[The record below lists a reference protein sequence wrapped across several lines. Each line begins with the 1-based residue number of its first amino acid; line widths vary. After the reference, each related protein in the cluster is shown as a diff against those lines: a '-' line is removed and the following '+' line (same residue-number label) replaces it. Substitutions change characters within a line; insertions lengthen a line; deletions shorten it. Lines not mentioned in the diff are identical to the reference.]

1 VPKKSSQPVTL
12 SAVARHAGVSVATVS
27 YVLNGVQESRIPEN
41 TRARVQESI
50 RALGYVPNANARSLR
65 VGRSDLVVVH
75 LLGGLPMLQRAA
87 AGLDQVSTQLRAAG
101 FTLMIH
107 SDASL
112 RGAEA
117 ARHWSA
123 LRPAAL
129 LTDAGFL
136 DAASL
141 AQVQAAGSIAIA
153 VAHDLDPKKPV
164 TMPTIVFDHAAVG
177 ETAVQ
182 HLIERGCRE
191 IMLIEPQHPGARV
204 IARQR
209 KRGAQRAARAT
220 KGVRLSTAELP
231 FDPRAA
237 AEVVASWN
245 KGSRPDGVFAFD
257 DDHAGLLLGALTDR
271 GWRVPQQ
278 IGLVGSDN
286 SSFCEML
293 RPRLTSTSIDVESV
307 AESMVEPI
315 LGAIEGRWREGVSER
330 PWRARLHPRE
340 T

>member
-1 VPKKSSQPVTL
+1 MPKKSSQPVTL

-27 YVLNGVQESRIPEN
+27 YVLNDVQESRIPEN
-41 TRARVQESI
+41 TKTRVRQAV
-50 RALGYVPNANARSLR
+50 RDLGYVPNASARSLR
-65 VGRSDLVVVH
+65 VGRSDLVIVH

-112 RGAEA
+112 RGVEA

-123 LRPAAL
+123 LRPAVL

-141 AQVQAAGSIAIA
+141 AQVQAAGTIAIA
-153 VAHDLDPKKPV
+153 VAHDLDSKKPV
-164 TMPTIVFDHAAVG
+164 AMPTIVFDHAAVG
-177 ETAVQ
+177 EIAVQ

-191 IMLIEPQHPGARV
+191 IVLIEPQHPGARIV
-204 IARQR
+204 ARQR
-209 KRGAQRAARAT
+209 KRGAQRAARGT
-220 KGVRLSTAELP
+220 KGVRLRSVDMA

-237 AEVVASWN
+237 AEVAASWS
-245 KGSRPDGVFAFD
+245 KASRPDGVFGFD
-257 DDHAGLLLGALTDR
+257 DDHAGLLLAALSDR
-271 GWRVPQQ
+271 GLRVPQQ
-278 IGLVGSDN
+278 IALVGSDDTP
-286 SSFCEML
+286 FCEML
-293 RPRLTSTSIDVESV
+293 RPRLTSTSIDIASV

-315 LGAIEGRWREGVSER
+315 LSAIDGRWKEGVSER
-330 PWRARLHPRE
+330 PWRAKLHPRE